1 MAGFDRANRPAAAGR
16 EGPAPTGR
24 PLARDVQAY
33 LERGLQHDL
42 AHIRVHHDAA
52 SGAAARDAE
61 ARALTVG
68 PDIILA
74 PG

>member
-1 MAGFDRANRPAAAGR
+1 VRTARPRPDAKDPRPPGGPLHATSRLTSSAASC
-16 EGPAPTGR
+16 TTS
-24 PLARDVQAY
+24 
-33 LERGLQHDL
+33 
-42 AHIRVHHDAA
+42 HIRVHDDAA